1 MKEIKF
7 FGAAGEVTGSAFE
20 IKSNAGTKCLI
31 DCGMFQGQEN
41 DKRNKGIDTE
51 AGFAVLTHA
60 HLDHIGKIPH
70 FNGKVIMTHATQSLS
85 RISLRNANAL
95 SQDLYHPGSIGNT
108 FMNTAGVHYNSPVNI
123 DGLSLTFRNAG
134 HILGASSI
142 EIQEKGGDI
151 IVFSGDLGNANSR
164 TVHKP
169 TPIKGADIVVMETTY
184 GDRNHPEENPVE
196 MIEDAIKRIRKSKG
210 TLLIPAFAIDRTQT
224 ILNILK
230 ELSEQKKLKGISV
243 FLDAPMAIEITSVYR
258 NYPQML
264 NDELEAEKRDPFN
277 FSELIKTH
285 DKKDSDKIYRHHGPR
300 IIISG
305 SGMMSGGRIMK
316 HAAYCLS
323 DRKSAVLLV
332 GYCAEG
338 TPGREVMDGEKNVWL
353 DSEYKFVHVNAGV
366 LQTSSLS
373 SHADQKQ
380 LLSWL
385 RKINDEQNRLKQ
397 RNIRQVI
404 LVHGE
409 DHAREQFALLIKEQL
424 GIQNVSLPKENETIN
439 LQQKSTS
446 GV

>member
-1 MKEIKF
+1 
-7 FGAAGEVTGSAFE
+7 
-20 IKSNAGTKCLI
+20 
-31 DCGMFQGQEN
+31 
-41 DKRNKGIDTE
+41 
-51 AGFAVLTHA
+51 
-60 HLDHIGKIPH
+60 
-70 FNGKVIMTHATQSLS
+70 
-85 RISLRNANAL
+85 
-95 SQDLYHPGSIGNT
+95 
-108 FMNTAGVHYNSPVNI
+108 
-123 DGLSLTFRNAG
+123 
-134 HILGASSI
+134 
-142 EIQEKGGDI
+142 
-151 IVFSGDLGNANSR
+151 
-164 TVHKP
+164 
-169 TPIKGADIVVMETTY
+169 METTY

-323 DRKSAVLLV
+323 DRKSAVLFV

-439 LQQKSTS
+439 LQQK
-446 GV
+446 

>member
-1 MKEIKF
+1 L
-7 FGAAGEVTGSAFE
+7 S
-20 IKSNAGTKCLI
+20 
-31 DCGMFQGQEN
+31 
-41 DKRNKGIDTE
+41 
-51 AGFAVLTHA
+51 
-60 HLDHIGKIPH
+60 
-70 FNGKVIMTHATQSLS
+70 QSLY
-85 RISLRNANAL
+85 L
-95 SQDLYHPGSIGNT
+95 PGSIENMFTNT
-108 FMNTAGVHYNSPVNI
+108 TGVNYDSPVKV

-134 HILGASSI
+134 HIPGASSV
-142 EIQEKGGDI
+142 EIQEKGGDTV
-151 IVFSGDLGNANSR
+151 VFSGDLGNANSR

-184 GDRNHPEENPVE
+184 GDKNHSEENPIEV
-196 MIEDAIKRIRKSKG
+196 IEDAVKRIKKSKSI
-210 TLLIPAFAIDRTQT
+210 LLIPAFAIDRTQA

-230 ELSEQKKLKGISV
+230 ELSEQKKLKGIPV
-243 FLDAPMAIEITSVYR
+243 FLDAPMAIEVTGVYR
-258 NYPQML
+258 NYPEML

-285 DKKDSDKIYRHHGPR
+285 DKKDGDKIYRHHGPK

-323 DRKSAVLLV
+323 DRKSAVLFV

-353 DSEYKFVHVNAGV
+353 DSEYKFVHVNAEV

-373 SHADQKQ
+373 AHADQKQ

-385 RKINDEQNRLKQ
+385 TKINDEQNRIKQ

-424 GIQNVSLPKENETIN
+424 GIQNVSLPKENEMIN
-439 LQQKSTS
+439 LQQK
-446 GV
+446 